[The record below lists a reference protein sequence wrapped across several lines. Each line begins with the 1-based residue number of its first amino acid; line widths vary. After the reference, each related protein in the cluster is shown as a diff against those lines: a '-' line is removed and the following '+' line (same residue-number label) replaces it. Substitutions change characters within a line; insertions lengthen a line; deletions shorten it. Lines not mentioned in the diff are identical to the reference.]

1 MLVQPYDFLSLVPV
15 IEGAGGS
22 ITDWRGDK
30 LHWPVTAKSQP
41 TSILSILLIK
51 IDEVPFGVY
60 GFFLRSFNPTV
71 NTGPVNIDLGSH

>member
-1 MLVQPYDFLSLVPV
+1 VLVQPYDFLALVPV

-41 TSILSILLIK
+41 
-51 IDEVPFGVY
+51 P
-60 GFFLRSFNPTV
+60 SFNV
-71 NTGPVNIDLGSH
+71 VAAGDARVHKQALDALQWR